1 MCNFA
6 SFCVGEI
13 TRNELLK
20 IYVGDYQSHDGIE
33 RGHGLLPGS
42 YREAE
47 WTDDDPA
54 NLIVRV
60 EGGEDEQVY
69 RAAILAVYPTRTA
82 LFADNREGK
91 IGHPKSRIRFNKKGQ
106 PDGAYESYYENG
118 QLSYRTTYKAGQLD
132 GAYESYHDNGQ
143 LCCRMTYKAGQPDG
157 AYESYNE
164 NGQLWCRKTYKAG
177 QLHGAYESYNENGQ
191 LSYRTTYKAG
201 QRDGAYENSHENGQ
215 LSCRKTYKEGQRDG
229 AYESYHENGQLS
241 CRTTYK
247 NGIEVKV

>member
-47 WTDDDPA
+47 WTTNYA
-54 NLIVRV
+54 KSLVVRV
-60 EGGEDEQVY
+60 EDGEDEQVY

-106 PDGAYESYYENG
+106 LDGAYEGYNENGQLWCRMTYKAGQPDGAYESYYENG
-118 QLSYRTTYKAGQLD
+118 QLSYR
-132 GAYESYHDNGQ
+132 
-143 LCCRMTYKAGQPDG
+143 M
-157 AYESYNE
+157 
-164 NGQLWCRKTYKAG
+164 
-177 QLHGAYESYNENGQ
+177 
-191 LSYRTTYKAG
+191 TYKAG
-201 QRDGAYENSHENGQ
+201 QRDGAYEGYNENGQ
-215 LSCRKTYKEGQRDG
+215 LWCRM
-229 AYESYHENGQLS
+229 
-241 CRTTYK
+241 TYK